1 MQGHARS
8 QEMIHCY
15 TAMKNTSLAQRS
27 QFETQSSSISKVNT
41 TCPYTSTMYH
51 YVLHGTC
58 LCFFHW
64 MGRQKHRRCPS
75 TAKAKRIHSIAERLA
90 TDYPTQR
97 ERNSIW
103 SILTPSSHGK
113 KDVIRARVW
122 KISANIAWLFQRG
135 YCKGLSSLQDESSS
149 RLRLRVSCMVKPC
162 ETQALS
168 GEMSTQDW
176 YASTAPQT
184 CQARHESQNLCKP
197 VLCRHW
203 ETLWNSRIV
212 NTSRANLFSL
222 VVFRP
227 GHAHKAWNRMPT
239 KRRES
244 QQGSTTRLEQVQ
256 VLVEN
261 A

>member
-1 MQGHARS
+1 
-8 QEMIHCY
+8 
-15 TAMKNTSLAQRS
+15 MKNTSLAQRS
-27 QFETQSSSISKVNT
+27 QFGTQSSSISKVNT

-90 TDYPTQR
+90 TDYLTQR

-113 KDVIRARVW
+113 KYVIRARARVR

-149 RLRLRVSCMVKPC
+149 RLRLRLLHGQAMWNPSTIRRHVNTRLPAMPRKHVKQGTSRRIC
-162 ETQALS
+162 A
-168 GEMSTQDW
+168 
-176 YASTAPQT
+176 
-184 CQARHESQNLCKP
+184 NLCCADTEKLP
-197 VLCRHW
+197 
-203 ETLWNSRIV
+203 ETPEL
-212 NTSRANLFSL
+212 
-222 VVFRP
+222 
-227 GHAHKAWNRMPT
+227 
-239 KRRES
+239 
-244 QQGSTTRLEQVQ
+244 
-256 VLVEN
+256 
-261 A
+261 

>member
-1 MQGHARS
+1 MQGLKKWYIATPQWKTHLLHNDLNLKHNRVQSPRWTQHVHTLPLCITMSYTVHAS
-8 QEMIHCY
+8 
-15 TAMKNTSLAQRS
+15 A
-27 QFETQSSSISKVNT
+27 SSIEWVVK
-41 TCPYTSTMYH
+41 
-51 YVLHGTC
+51 
-58 LCFFHW
+58 
-64 MGRQKHRRCPS
+64 S
-75 TAKAKRIHSIAERLA
+75 TADAPALRKQREIHSIAERLA